1 MKLLE
6 GLRQK
11 ISGFKEELFGVLPI
25 NRDYEFTADFED
37 HPISEQN
44 IYRLYYVN
52 YHRIREYEGRTDN
65 NIGVINWH
73 GKPFKF
79 PDGMTREEG
88 FKVLSYLAD
97 FIERRPDIQECSWK
111 SVQTLEGVLDLER
124 FGFTRIDETD
134 INKIVDLFTVDGR
147 ILLFKK
153 MSEHYPRYFNWYVKN
168 VSRFEVVRIYKKC
181 GLEFSD
187 IRWLD

>member
-6 GLRQK
+6 TLREKFQE
-11 ISGFKEELFGVLPI
+11 FKQSFSCYP
-25 NRDYEFTADFED
+25 NRNFEFNAEIED
-37 HPISEQN
+37 HPIGNQD

-52 YHRIREYEGRTDN
+52 YHRIREYDGCTEN
-65 NIGVINWH
+65 NIGLINWC

-79 PDGMTREEG
+79 PEGMTRKEG
-88 FKVLSYLAD
+88 FKVLSYLTD
-97 FIERRPDIQECSWK
+97 FIERRPDIEKCSWK
-111 SVQTLEGVLDLER
+111 SVQTLNGVLDLER
-124 FGFTRIDETD
+124 FGFIRVEEKD

-147 ILLFKK
+147 LLLFKK

-168 VSRFEVVRIYKKC
+168 VSYWEVVRIYKRC
-181 GLEFSD
+181 GLEFND